1 MYLKID
7 EEDYKRVLRAEDTL
21 RCLRDDYFEGKPD
34 DYKPEKYKQISHT
47 ITDLIAVSIKLEDIL
62 REQKEEV
69 K

>member
-1 MYLKID
+1 MRQIT
-7 EEDYKRVLRAEDTL
+7 EEDYKKVLSATDTL

-47 ITDLIAVSIKLEDIL
+47 ITDLIAVSMKMEDIL
-62 REQKEEV
+62 NEQKEV